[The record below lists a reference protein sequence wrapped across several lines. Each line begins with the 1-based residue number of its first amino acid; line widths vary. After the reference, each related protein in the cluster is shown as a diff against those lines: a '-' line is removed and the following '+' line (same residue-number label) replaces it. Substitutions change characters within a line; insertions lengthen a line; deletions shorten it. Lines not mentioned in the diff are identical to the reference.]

1 MRRNATTAGIALV
14 MLTLLVA
21 GHPALAEEEFEDYGA
36 EETLPAPPPTATRA
50 SEVLAG
56 RFGIGAH
63 HVLAGES
70 GVALRYFVDEGI
82 AGEILL
88 RPTLQ
93 NLGRDPAFSLLAAAR
108 VESVFLPAADGF
120 VGVFGGGGV
129 VLVGDVVMLLEAG
142 LKGEYLLWQD
152 MSVFA
157 EVGLSARVAFGDS
170 TTLDFGS
177 GGGPFGA
184 AGFTAWFP

>member
-1 MRRNATTAGIALV
+1 MRRNAASAVLILAALV
-14 MLTLLVA
+14 SLGPAGVA
-21 GHPALAEEEFEDYGA
+21 RADEEFEDYQA
-36 EETLPAPPPTATRA
+36 ESDLPAPPPTATRA
-50 SEVLAG
+50 NAVLAG

-70 GVALRYFVDEGI
+70 GVAFRYFIDESV
-82 AGEILL
+82 AGEIVL

-108 VESVFLPAADGF
+108 AESVFLPAADGF

-170 TTLDFGS
+170 TTLDFGG

-184 AGFTAWFP
+184 AGFTVWFP